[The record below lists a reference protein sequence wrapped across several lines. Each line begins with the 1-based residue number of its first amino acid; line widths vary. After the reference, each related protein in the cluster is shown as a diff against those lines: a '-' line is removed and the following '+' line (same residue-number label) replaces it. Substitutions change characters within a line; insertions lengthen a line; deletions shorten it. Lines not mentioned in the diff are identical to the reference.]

1 MLLYYSGPGGGD
13 GGVFVTVHS
22 PDPCAEFL

>member
-22 PDPCAEFL
+22 PNPRTEAV